1 MNKSLGLITLCLGSA
16 AVGGFIAVR
25 LLAHPNAPAVATSL
39 SSPTGAT
46 TVSTPRDITG
56 KPDHPTLAAG
66 AAPQVP
72 TLMETRD
79 DYDFESL
86 AGPSQELARRFND
99 ERPDPAWFPGAIDTV
114 RHELE
119 GQSVYAQLSSIDVDC
134 KRTLCRIQATLPF
147 EALQA
152 MGPKANF
159 SWGTI
164 VGDLLSASPWN
175 AEFDNISDMESMD
188 QSLGQA
194 QFITYLHRR
203 PQGTGANRR
212 TTS

>member
-86 AGPSQELARRFND
+86 AGPSQELARRLPLDRILVETDSPYLAPVPHRGQRNEPAFVSFVAAELARIHGLSPD
-99 ERPDPAWFPGAIDTV
+99 EMAAV
-114 RHELE
+114 L
-119 GQSVYAQLSSIDVDC
+119 L
-134 KRTLCRIQATLPF
+134 
-147 EALQA
+147 
-152 MGPKANF
+152 AN
-159 SWGTI
+159 
-164 VGDLLSASPWN
+164 SARL
-175 AEFDNISDMESMD
+175 FG
-188 QSLGQA
+188 LR
-194 QFITYLHRR
+194 F
-203 PQGTGANRR
+203 
-212 TTS
+212 